1 MQKEK
6 KKKPCRFCVPPPP
19 FLHLPPPTPGDGLGG
34 GPAPRLG
41 EPARALGAER
51 RACERMGDCG
61 RPGRVTSAP
70 APPPPQPESR
80 GFGGALSQAPV
91 ESTDSIERCSGLEGE
106 AKGIGAPGP
115 RARLG
120 RLGRGRPDSGNG
132 RRAGGREQGQRRWF
146 EKVAGDED
154 GGYGRPRRWNR
165 EGAGSRS

>member
-1 MQKEK
+1 MF
-6 KKKPCRFCVPPPP
+6 RPPP
-19 FLHLPPPTPGDGLGG
+19 FLLLPPPSPGDGLGG

-51 RACERMGDCG
+51 RARERMGGCG

-80 GFGGALSQAPV
+80 GFGGALSQASV
-91 ESTDSIERCSGLEGE
+91 ESTDGIERCSGLEGE

-120 RLGRGRPDSGNG
+120 RGRHAPWARPDSGNG

-146 EKVAGDED
+146 EKVAGVED
-154 GGYGRPRRWNR
+154 GGYGRPRRWNG